1 MPSADAYVLERKRTC
16 IYIEHQLNAE
26 LLNAGLGVASL
37 GHDQKFRYG
46 VLRLV
51 DRLQTRLNAWGLFPF
66 T

>member
-1 MPSADAYVLERKRTC
+1 
-16 IYIEHQLNAE
+16 
-26 LLNAGLGVASL
+26 LNAGLGVASL
-37 GHDQKFRYG
+37 GHDQKLRYG